1 MDINT
6 LLLFLLAAY
15 LSEVAG
21 TLAGFGSSTLFMPL
35 ALFLVDFRIALVM
48 VAVLHISGNL
58 GRLGFFK
65 KGLDYRMLLLFGVPS
80 VILTIIGAFLVDYV
94 NQDILKFTL
103 GLFLIF
109 YVIWSLFRSD
119 FKVSPTP
126 ISTTLGGGLS
136 GFLAGLIG
144 TGGALRAAFL
154 TGLGLKKEVYLA
166 TAAAIAVGVDLTR
179 LPIYL
184 SQGFLPDELF
194 ILIPFLIVAAL
205 SGSYTGKKLFSRISA
220 EGFHR
225 LVLGALLLMGV
236 YFVLSGF
243 FLLIS

>member
-6 LLLFLLAAY
+6 LILFLLAAY

-21 TLAGFGSSTLFMPL
+21 TMAGFGSSTLFMPL

-65 KGLDYRMLLLFGVPS
+65 KGLNYRILLLFGVPS
-80 VILTIIGAFLVDYV
+80 VILTVIGAFLVDYV
-94 NQDILKFTL
+94 NQDILKFSL

-109 YVIWSLFRSD
+109 YVIWSLYKSD
-119 FKVSPTP
+119 FKISPTP

-154 TGLGLKKEVYLA
+154 TGFGLKKEVYLA
-166 TAAAIAVGVDLTR
+166 TAAAIALGVDLTR

-184 SQGFLPDELF
+184 SQGFLQDELI
-194 ILIPFLIVAAL
+194 ILIPFLVVAAIT
-205 SGSYTGKKLFSRISA
+205 GSYTGKKLLSRISA
-220 EGFHR
+220 AGFR
-225 LVLGALLLMGV
+225 RVVLGALLLMGV
-236 YFVLSGF
+236 YFVVQGF
-243 FLLIS
+243 IM

>member
-6 LLLFLLAAY
+6 LILFLLAAY

-65 KGLDYRMLLLFGVPS
+65 KGLNYRMLLIFGVPS
-80 VILTIIGAFLVDYV
+80 VILTVVGAFLVDYV
-94 NQDILKFTL
+94 NQDILKFSL

-109 YVIWSLFRSD
+109 YVIWSLYKSD
-119 FKVSPTP
+119 FKISPTP

-154 TGLGLKKEVYLA
+154 TGFGLKKEVYLA
-166 TAAAIAVGVDLTR
+166 TAAAIALGVDLTR

-184 SQGFLPDELF
+184 SQGFLKDELI
-194 ILIPFLIVAAL
+194 ILIPFLVVAAI
-205 SGSYTGKKLFSRISA
+205 SGSYTGKKLLSRISA
-220 EGFHR
+220 AGFR
-225 LVLGALLLMGV
+225 RVVLGALLLMGV
-236 YFVLSGF
+236 YFVVQGF
-243 FLLIS
+243 I

>member
-6 LLLFLLAAY
+6 LILFLLAAY

-65 KGLDYRMLLLFGVPS
+65 KGLNYRMLLIFGVPS
-80 VILTIIGAFLVDYV
+80 VILTVVGAFLVDYV
-94 NQDILKFTL
+94 NQDILKFSL

-109 YVIWSLFRSD
+109 YVIWSLYKSD
-119 FKVSPTP
+119 FKISPTP
-126 ISTTLGGGLS
+126 ISTALGGGLS

-144 TGGALRAAFL
+144 TGGALRSAFL
-154 TGLGLKKEVYLA
+154 TGFGLKKEVYLA
-166 TAAAIAVGVDLTR
+166 TAAAIALGVDLTR

-184 SQGFLPDELF
+184 SQGFLQDKLF
-194 ILIPFLIVAAL
+194 ILIPFLVVAAIT
-205 SGSYTGKKLFSRISA
+205 GSYTGKKLLSRISA

-225 LVLGALLLMGV
+225 VVLGALLLMGV
-236 YFVLSGF
+236 YFVVQGF
-243 FLLIS
+243 I

>member
-6 LLLFLLAAY
+6 LILFLLAAY

-65 KGLDYRMLLLFGVPS
+65 KGLDYRIIILFGVPS
-80 VILTIIGAFLVDYV
+80 VILTILGAFLVDYV
-94 NQDILKFTL
+94 NQDILKLSL

-109 YVIWSLFRSD
+109 YVIWSRFRSD
-119 FKVSPTP
+119 FKVPPTR
-126 ISTTLGGGLS
+126 INTTLGGGLS

-166 TAAAIAVGVDLTR
+166 TAAAIALGVDMTR

-184 SQGFLPDELF
+184 SQSFLPEELF
-194 ILIPFLIVAAL
+194 ILIPFLVVTAL
-205 SGSYTGKKLFSRISA
+205 AGSYTGKKLVSRISA
-220 EGFHR
+220 EGFR
-225 LVLGALLLMGV
+225 KVVLGALLMMGV
-236 YFVLSGF
+236 YFVLTGSIM
-243 FLLIS
+243 LIS

>member
-6 LLLFLLAAY
+6 LILFLLAAY

-21 TLAGFGSSTLFMPL
+21 TMAGFGSSTLFMPL

-65 KGLDYRMLLLFGVPS
+65 KGLNYRILLLFGVPS
-80 VILTIIGAFLVDYV
+80 VILTVIGAFLVDYV
-94 NQDILKFTL
+94 NQDILKFSL

-109 YVIWSLFRSD
+109 YVIWSLYKSD
-119 FKVSPTP
+119 FKISPTP

-154 TGLGLKKEVYLA
+154 TGFGLKKEVYLA
-166 TAAAIAVGVDLTR
+166 TAAAIALGVDLTR

-184 SQGFLPDELF
+184 SQGFLPDELI
-194 ILIPFLIVAAL
+194 ILIPFLVVAAIT
-205 SGSYTGKKLFSRISA
+205 GSYTGKKLLSRISA
-220 EGFHR
+220 AGFR
-225 LVLGALLLMGV
+225 RVVLGALLLMGV
-236 YFVLSGF
+236 YFVVQGF
-243 FLLIS
+243 IM

>member
-6 LLLFLLAAY
+6 LILFLLAAY

-65 KGLDYRMLLLFGVPS
+65 KGLNYRMLLIFGVPS
-80 VILTIIGAFLVDYV
+80 VILTVVGAFLVDYV
-94 NQDILKFTL
+94 NQDILKFSL

-109 YVIWSLFRSD
+109 YVIWSLYKSD
-119 FKVSPTP
+119 FKISPTP
-126 ISTTLGGGLS
+126 LSTTMGGGLS

-154 TGLGLKKEVYLA
+154 TGFGLKKEVYLA
-166 TAAAIAVGVDLTR
+166 TAAAIALGVDLTR

-184 SQGFLPDELF
+184 SQGFLPDELI
-194 ILIPFLIVAAL
+194 ILIPFLVVAAIT
-205 SGSYTGKKLFSRISA
+205 GSYTGKKLLSRISA
-220 EGFHR
+220 AGFR
-225 LVLGALLLMGV
+225 RVVLGALLLMGV
-236 YFVLSGF
+236 YFVGQGF
-243 FLLIS
+243 IM